1 MQSFRKI
8 EWAVSEI
15 FKDGLTDGLTDKG
28 DYYGPRR
35 VNPGS
40 KNEQIFA
47 NVVKNGLPEDILLI
61 FRPKSN
67 LQGIYNLLACNDYHL

>member
-15 FKDGLTDGLTDKG
+15 FKDGQTTDGRTNKG
-28 DYYGPRR
+28 DYYGPIR

-40 KNEQIFA
+40 NK
-47 NVVKNGLPEDILLI
+47 LDIQEP
-61 FRPKSN
+61 F
-67 LQGIYNLLACNDYHL
+67 DYTILMT